1 MNLGGDAAEQ
11 VVRLSL
17 EGVEVAAKITGEGA
31 KNIALLLAA
40 VLKEEHK
47 TQGKARLSNMIKS
60 GKELKVFSVQNK
72 DLKKFSQEAKRYGV
86 LYCVLKDKDNP
97 SDFATV
103 DVIARAEDASK
114 IQRIMERFE
123 LASVDKASVVSEIQ
137 KDRQQRN
144 PKEKETPQKSD
155 EDRILDDLQVKPIQK
170 ESNEVNPHMAK
181 TEKSPLSEQ
190 NLKQTNRSEG
200 TSKRADKP
208 SVREKLNEYKATAE
222 KKKEQDRSEPEK
234 GKSVND
240 KNKTT
245 VHKEP
250 VGKKKRK
257 TKER

>member
-123 LASVDKASVVSEIQ
+123 LASVDKASVVSEVQ
-137 KDRQQRN
+137 KDIQMRKA
-144 PKEKETPQKSD
+144 KENDVPTKSD
-155 EDRILDDLQVKPIQK
+155 EDRILDDLQIKPLQK
-170 ESNEVNPHMAK
+170 EANEANPHTAK

-190 NLKQTNRSEG
+190 NSKQDNRFEG
-200 TSKRADKP
+200 ISKQADKP
-208 SVREKLNEYKATAE
+208 SVREKLNGYKAAIE
-222 KKKEQDRSEPEK
+222 KSKEAVRNEPEK
-234 GKSVND
+234 DKPTVD

-250 VGKKKRK
+250 VVPKKKK
-257 TKER
+257 MKER

>member
-40 VLKEEHK
+40 VLKEKHK

-72 DLKKFSQEAKRYGV
+72 GLKKFSQEAKRYGV

-114 IQRIMERFE
+114 IQRIMERFD
-123 LASVDKASVVSEIQ
+123 LASVDKASVVSEVQ
-137 KDRQQRN
+137 KDIQMRKS
-144 PKEKETPQKSD
+144 KEKDVPTKSD
-155 EDRILDDLQVKPIQK
+155 EDRIFDDLQIKPIQQ
-170 ESNEVNPHMAK
+170 EANEVNPHTAK

-190 NLKQTNRSEG
+190 NSKKDNRFEGISKQ
-200 TSKRADKP
+200 ADKP
-208 SVREKLNEYKATAE
+208 SVREKLNGYKAAAE
-222 KKKEQDRSEPEK
+222 KNKEAARNEPEK
-234 GKSVND
+234 GKPTVD

-245 VHKEP
+245 VRKEP
-250 VGKKKRK
+250 VAPKKKK
-257 TKER
+257 VKER

>member
-123 LASVDKASVVSEIQ
+123 LASVDKASVVSGVRKDIQ
-137 KDRQQRN
+137 MRKA
-144 PKEKETPQKSD
+144 KENDIPIKSD
-155 EDRILDDLQVKPIQK
+155 EERILDDLQIKPMQK
-170 ESNEVNPHMAK
+170 EANEVNPHTAK

-190 NLKQTNRSEG
+190 NSKQGNRFEG
-200 TSKRADKP
+200 ISKQPDKI
-208 SVREKLNEYKATAE
+208 SVREKLNGYKAAVE
-222 KKKEQDRSEPEK
+222 KSKEVVKNEPEK
-234 GKSVND
+234 DKSTFD
-240 KNKTT
+240 KNRST

-250 VGKKKRK
+250 VTHKKKK